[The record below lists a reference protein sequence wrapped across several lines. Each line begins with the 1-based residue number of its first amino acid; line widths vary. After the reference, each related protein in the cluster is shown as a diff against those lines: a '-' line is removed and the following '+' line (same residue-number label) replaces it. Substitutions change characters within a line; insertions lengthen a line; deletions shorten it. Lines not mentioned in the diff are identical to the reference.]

1 MRFWIALTLF
11 VGGLVSASLGL
22 WNQLQN
28 APLDRITSVANLEA
42 PTTYLYLPS
51 SLLSAYQAPV
61 SVEALGP
68 KVLIAQARDGDI
80 LGWLGD
86 SPYVELRLTINSKDR
101 KSVV

>member
-68 KVLIAQARDGDI
+68 KVLIAQAR
-80 LGWLGD
+80 
-86 SPYVELRLTINSKDR
+86 E
-101 KSVV
+101 